1 MDLSTNMSVSNTAC
15 VSLEEALEKAFGR
28 ASEIVERKRLYG
40 GDINDAY
47 MLRLSGG
54 QRVFMKTNSVRN
66 YGFFAAEEQGLNAL
80 RSAGVI
86 GVPELL
92 GTGTDRRQGFSFLL
106 LEYME
111 SAPQVSDYW
120 EIFGRQLARLHRAD
134 CGGLVPAPSTAVS
147 ACSAEAAP
155 REESL
160 SANDVSGMTGTSG
173 MTEASGMTVAAG
185 ITVAAGN
192 TDTDEGAEWKYGFV
206 ADNYIGA
213 AIQINTPKKSWV
225 EFFRECRL
233 LPQLR
238 MADRYLDAGLRRKAD
253 RLLAHLDRY
262 LREPEFPSLVHGDLW
277 GGNVLCG
284 SDGRAWLIDP
294 AAYVGDFE
302 TDLAMTELFGRFP
315 PAFYRAYQEE
325 NPVDGEYQERK
336 PIYQLYHLLNHLN
349 LFGRS
354 YLGSVEAILGAM

>member
-15 VSLEEALEKAFGR
+15 FSLEEALEKAFGR
-28 ASEIVERKRLYG
+28 DSEIVERKRLYG

-147 ACSAEAAP
+147 ACSA
-155 REESL
+155 
-160 SANDVSGMTGTSG
+160 G
-173 MTEASGMTVAAG
+173 AAG
-185 ITVAAGN
+185 S
-192 TDTDEGAEWKYGFV
+192 TDTNEGAEWKYGFV

-354 YLGSVEAILGAM
+354 YLGSVAAILGAM

>member
-1 MDLSTNMSVSNTAC
+1 M
-15 VSLEEALEKAFGR
+15 
-28 ASEIVERKRLYG
+28 
-40 GDINDAY
+40 
-47 MLRLSGG
+47 
-54 QRVFMKTNSVRN
+54 
-66 YGFFAAEEQGLNAL
+66 
-80 RSAGVI
+80 
-86 GVPELL
+86 
-92 GTGTDRRQGFSFLL
+92 
-106 LEYME
+106 
-111 SAPQVSDYW
+111 
-120 EIFGRQLARLHRAD
+120 
-134 CGGLVPAPSTAVS
+134 
-147 ACSAEAAP
+147 
-155 REESL
+155 
-160 SANDVSGMTGTSG
+160 
-173 MTEASGMTVAAG
+173 
-185 ITVAAGN
+185 
-192 TDTDEGAEWKYGFV
+192 

-354 YLGSVEAILGAM
+354 YLGSVAAILGAM

>member
-1 MDLSTNMSVSNTAC
+1 MMDLSTNMSVSNTAC
-15 VSLEEALEKAFGR
+15 FSLEEALEKAFGR
-28 ASEIVERKRLYG
+28 DSEIVERKRLYG

-147 ACSAEAAP
+147 ACSA
-155 REESL
+155 
-160 SANDVSGMTGTSG
+160 G
-173 MTEASGMTVAAG
+173 AAG
-185 ITVAAGN
+185 S
-192 TDTDEGAEWKYGFV
+192 TDTNEGAEWKYGFV

-315 PAFYRAYQEE
+315 PAFYRAYQQE

-354 YLGSVEAILGAM
+354 YLGSVAAILGAM

>member
-1 MDLSTNMSVSNTAC
+1 MMDLSTNMSVSNTAC

-28 ASEIVERKRLYG
+28 DLEIVERKRLYG

-80 RSAGVI
+80 RLAGVI

-173 MTEASGMTVAAG
+173 MTEASG

-354 YLGSVEAILGAM
+354 YLGSVAAILGAM

>member
-1 MDLSTNMSVSNTAC
+1 MMDLSTNMSVSNTAC

-28 ASEIVERKRLYG
+28 DSEIVERKRLYG

-111 SAPQVSDYW
+111 SAPRVSDYW

-147 ACSAEAAP
+147 ACSA
-155 REESL
+155 
-160 SANDVSGMTGTSG
+160 G
-173 MTEASGMTVAAG
+173 AAG
-185 ITVAAGN
+185 S
-192 TDTDEGAEWKYGFV
+192 TDTNEGAEWKYGFV

-354 YLGSVEAILGAM
+354 YLGSVAAILGAM

>member
-1 MDLSTNMSVSNTAC
+1 
-15 VSLEEALEKAFGR
+15 
-28 ASEIVERKRLYG
+28 
-40 GDINDAY
+40 
-47 MLRLSGG
+47 
-54 QRVFMKTNSVRN
+54 
-66 YGFFAAEEQGLNAL
+66 
-80 RSAGVI
+80 
-86 GVPELL
+86 
-92 GTGTDRRQGFSFLL
+92 
-106 LEYME
+106 
-111 SAPQVSDYW
+111 
-120 EIFGRQLARLHRAD
+120 
-134 CGGLVPAPSTAVS
+134 
-147 ACSAEAAP
+147 
-155 REESL
+155 
-160 SANDVSGMTGTSG
+160 

-354 YLGSVEAILGAM
+354 YLGSVAAILGAM

>member
-28 ASEIVERKRLYG
+28 DSEIVERKRLYG

-155 REESL
+155 RGESL

-173 MTEASGMTVAAG
+173 MTEASGITGTSGMTGAAG
-185 ITVAAGN
+185 S
-192 TDTDEGAEWKYGFV
+192 TDTNEGAEWKYGFV

-354 YLGSVEAILGAM
+354 YLGSVAAILGAM